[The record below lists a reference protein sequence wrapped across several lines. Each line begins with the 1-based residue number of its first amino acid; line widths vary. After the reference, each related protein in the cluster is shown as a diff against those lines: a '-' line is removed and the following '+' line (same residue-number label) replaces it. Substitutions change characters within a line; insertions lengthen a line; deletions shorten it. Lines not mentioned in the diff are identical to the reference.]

1 MPEVAFAELGLAD
14 EARLEAVARVRVGQD
29 ERVGAP
35 GQVDAGKGSGDAK
48 QVLERALEGA
58 LSSAARDDQRAVDVE
73 EQESLG
79 NQAASPLTF
88 PARGPFA
95 DGSSS
100 KLTR

>member
-1 MPEVAFAELGLAD
+1 VP
-14 EARLEAVARVRVGQD
+14 RVRVGQD

-35 GQVDAGKGSGDAK
+35 GEVDILKRPGDAE
-48 QVLERALEGA
+48 QVLERAFEGA
-58 LSSAARDDQRAVDVE
+58 LSSAARDDQCAVDVE
-73 EQESLG
+73 EQQSLG
-79 NQAASPLTF
+79 NQAASPFTF